1 MPTIDV
7 SQFPL
12 HDYAHA
18 HYGLPVFALRNWTGM
33 SFGVALFGVMLQEQ
47 TIAPGQQICLI
58 IDGKE
63 YLSQIINITRTPI
76 GEVVISTSL
85 LPIVGAVPSCLC
97 LGEPFQANYILAGGL
112 VASGIYIVNAA
123 KGNAHR

>member
-12 HDYAHA
+12 HDFAHA

-63 YLSQIINITRTPI
+63 YLSQIINITRTTDEQVVVHTDAQTLDA
-76 GEVVISTSL
+76 GEITHLTIEHIPCNEIQSGPVL
-85 LPIVGAVPSCLC
+85 L
-97 LGEPFQANYILAGGL
+97 YL
-112 VASGIYIVNAA
+112 VTE
-123 KGNAHR
+123 

>member
-12 HDYAHA
+12 HDYTHA

-47 TIAPGQQICLI
+47 TIAPGQQVCLV
-58 IDGKE
+58 IDGHE
-63 YLSQIINITRTPI
+63 YLSQVINITRATDEETVVYTEAQTLEA
-76 GEVVISTSL
+76 GEITHLTIEHISCGEIQSGPVL
-85 LPIVGAVPSCLC
+85 L
-97 LGEPFQANYILAGGL
+97 YL
-112 VASGIYIVNAA
+112 VTE
-123 KGNAHR
+123 

>member
-12 HDYAHA
+12 HDYTHA

-47 TIAPGQQICLI
+47 TITPGQQVCLV
-58 IDGKE
+58 IDGQE
-63 YLSQIINITRTPI
+63 YLSQVINITRATDEASVVYTEAQTLAA
-76 GEVVISTSL
+76 GEITHLTIEHISCSEIQSGPVL
-85 LPIVGAVPSCLC
+85 LYLTT
-97 LGEPFQANYILAGGL
+97 E
-112 VASGIYIVNAA
+112 
-123 KGNAHR
+123 